1 MLKLPILLSIAITLV
16 ALGCGFAK
24 PIATPLP
31 IPTPLTSL
39 AGETKIIQATILN
52 FRQQSLT
59 IEVGSVVEWTNL
71 DSVVHTVSHAPVTG
85 LPRAFDSGRL
95 EDGQQVRVLFDTPGD
110 FFYICQIHSTQMTAT
125 ITVVPTGES

>member
-1 MLKLPILLSIAITLV
+1 MPKLPILLSIAITLV

-31 IPTPLTSL
+31 IPTPLTGL
-39 AGETKIIQATILN
+39 AVETKIIQTKILN

-71 DSVVHTVSHAPVTG
+71 DEAVHTVSHAP
-85 LPRAFDSGRL
+85 GRRIAESL
-95 EDGQQVRVLFDTPGD
+95 RQR
-110 FFYICQIHSTQMTAT
+110 TA
-125 ITVVPTGES
+125 